1 MPGCKCCKCKGN
13 IVTRFLRSITGCNSE
28 KSLEDKVEAYSR
40 YMKLN
45 TQTIKNLLEDI
56 DALTDGVLKMQ
67 ERIRVLELKQNARP

>member
-13 IVTRFLRSITGCNSE
+13 IVTRFLRSLTGRNSD
-28 KSLEDKVEAYSR
+28 KSLEDKVEACAR
-40 YMKLN
+40 YMELN

>member
-13 IVTRFLRSITGCNSE
+13 IVTRFLRSITGRSFN

-40 YMKLN
+40 YMELN

-67 ERIRVLELKQNARP
+67 ERIRVLESKS

>member
-13 IVTRFLRSITGCNSE
+13 IVTRFLRSITGRNFD

-40 YMKLN
+40 YMELN

-56 DALTDGVLKMQ
+56 DVLTDAVLKMQ
-67 ERIRVLELKQNARP
+67 ERIRVLELKQ